1 MRSPRSRPP
10 YLLYL
15 GAALFLAL
23 AALTVLSVRREWH
36 RRVGEEQAAALF
48 LLVQDKTPPRP
59 TETPGVTA
67 WLHLALKRY
76 RSQIADAE
84 RARLYGEIADWQ
96 DRRSVPP
103 SLAAIRD
110 LLAAPVDLA
119 AVSGTSAPR
128 WADAGA
134 LGLDPAGGPAGGRAP
149 LQFRAQRFV
158 EIDGTW
164 LVVTRRKALDDAS
177 PSPSDR
183 FLERVSPRLL
193 RLGQRLGAALAAHPL
208 PSVPGPVPPRV
219 ARVYALSE
227 DGTLVT
233 LPLGEL
239 TNDLAARRRAA
250 AAEGRELRKLPQLPS
265 FVSNEF
271 FFQFDFTRPAGQVY
285 YSGLYLD
292 LGGQGVVATVTVPYV
307 DPGSGAA
314 GILGADITFD
324 LDWRAFARQIEPPMI
339 AEVVTL
345 PPPPE
350 ERWRPWNDVLAALP
364 ARRSR
369 ALARSVAA
377 AAERERREGL
387 FVAPGTVQHSVI
399 EGQGAVAALQVSAR
413 DWLVILFP
421 KTDAGFPIVSLTL
434 LLLPMGLLL
443 GGFELYRRRAEQAQA
458 KAEREL
464 AEKQNLLNTMQVP
477 LLVVDPNSDAVVF
490 GNEAARRLGITAGV
504 RIADLVAGDDERAR
518 RHYERMQVAGPDV
531 RRAYGLPLRLRGE
544 TGEEETRYA
553 VVRSVAVT
561 APIDALQADERHR
574 LGILFVLDPD
584 ADLALL
590 TEDLVHETRGAERR
604 RLAGLLSHGIDTLV
618 RVLAHTLGRTMLPP
632 SPGGREGMGEEGQ
645 GGEGHTFV
653 VWLSGYVER
662 RLRVTAWLLDH
673 WDAELPLPPACA
685 IEPSHARETLA
696 ALERIFARVAAD
708 PELRSSLHW
717 DNGALASPGGDSSSV
732 LAMSIDWPARY
743 WFPLPVRGGFGLFLE
758 EVLVNAVRHG
768 RPGAVPRLA
777 LHIDRGRRELL
788 CEVEN
793 ETRDDPGV
801 RPRIEPYGGR
811 RILERLAALFGWE
824 GLTFED
830 CGGRFAVSWRV
841 PVSEREEAGEAD

>member
-1 MRSPRSRPP
+1 MPITANPSPPESRSAIRLLQVSPSGLSGRSFSLFPPATARPP
-10 YLLYL
+10 
-15 GAALFLAL
+15 
-23 AALTVLSVRREWH
+23 SSM
-36 RRVGEEQAAALF
+36 
-48 LLVQDKTPPRP
+48 PPSRP

-76 RSQIADAE
+76 RAQIADPE

-110 LLAAPVDLA
+110 LLAAPVDLP
-119 AVSGTSAPR
+119 AVSGANAPR
-128 WADAGA
+128 WADAGS
-134 LGLDPAGGPAGGRAP
+134 LGTDPAGGPAGGRAP

-158 EIDGTW
+158 EIDGSW
-164 LVVTRRKALDDAS
+164 LVVTRRKALDEAGS
-177 PSPSDR
+177 PTPSDR

-208 PSVPGPVPPRV
+208 PAVPGPVPPRV

-239 TNDLAARRRAA
+239 TGDLAARRRAA

-307 DPGSGAA
+307 DPASGAA
-314 GILGADITFD
+314 GILGADITFA

-345 PPPPE
+345 PTPPE
-350 ERWRPWNDVLAALP
+350 ER
-364 ARRSR
+364 S
-369 ALARSVAA
+369 
-377 AAERERREGL
+377 
-387 FVAPGTVQHSVI
+387 
-399 EGQGAVAALQVSAR
+399 
-413 DWLVILFP
+413 
-421 KTDAGFPIVSLTL
+421 
-434 LLLPMGLLL
+434 
-443 GGFELYRRRAEQAQA
+443 
-458 KAEREL
+458 
-464 AEKQNLLNTMQVP
+464 
-477 LLVVDPNSDAVVF
+477 
-490 GNEAARRLGITAGV
+490 
-504 RIADLVAGDDERAR
+504 
-518 RHYERMQVAGPDV
+518 
-531 RRAYGLPLRLRGE
+531 
-544 TGEEETRYA
+544 
-553 VVRSVAVT
+553 
-561 APIDALQADERHR
+561 
-574 LGILFVLDPD
+574 
-584 ADLALL
+584 
-590 TEDLVHETRGAERR
+590 
-604 RLAGLLSHGIDTLV
+604 
-618 RVLAHTLGRTMLPP
+618 HTLGHKG
-632 SPGGREGMGEEGQ
+632 SADDA
-645 GGEGHTFV
+645 FV

-673 WDAELPLPPACA
+673 WDAEPPLPPACA

-717 DNGALASPGGDSSSV
+717 DNGALASPGGV
-732 LAMSIDWPARY
+732 LSISIDWPARY

-768 RPGAVPRLA
+768 RPGSVPRLA
-777 LHIDRGRRELL
+777 LHVDSGRRELL

-793 ETRDDPGV
+793 ETRDDPGA
-801 RPRIEPYGGR
+801 RQRIEPYGGR
-811 RILERLAALFGWE
+811 RILERLAGLFGWE
-824 GLTFED
+824 GLIFEE

>member
-10 YLLYL
+10 HLLYL
-15 GAALFLAL
+15 GAALFAIL
-23 AALTVLSVRREWH
+23 AALTVASVRREWR

-48 LLVQDKTPPRP
+48 QLVQDKTPPRP

-76 RSQIADAE
+76 RGQIADPE
-84 RARLYGEIADWQ
+84 RARLYAEIADWQ

-103 SLAAIRD
+103 CLAGLRD
-110 LLAAPVDLA
+110 LLARPVDLSLPGA
-119 AVSGTSAPR
+119 AAAPVPR
-128 WADAGA
+128 WADASA
-134 LGLDPAGGPAGGRAP
+134 LGPEPGGGRSP
-149 LQFRAQRFV
+149 LQLRAQRFV
-158 EIDGTW
+158 ELDGAW
-164 LVVTRRKALDDAS
+164 LVVTRRKALGSEAPADLAAS
-177 PSPSDR
+177 ANPSDR
-183 FLERVSPRLL
+183 FLAHAAPRLL
-193 RLGQRLGAALAAHPL
+193 RLGERLGAALAARPL
-208 PSVPGPVPPRV
+208 PAVPGPVPPRV

-227 DGTLVT
+227 DGTLMT
-233 LPLGEL
+233 MPLAEL
-239 TNDLAARRRAA
+239 TSDPAARRRAVA
-250 AAEGRELRKLPQLPS
+250 GEGRELRKLPQLPS

-271 FFQFDFTRPAGQVY
+271 FFQFDFTRPAGQVT

-292 LGGQGVVATVTVPYV
+292 LGGQGVVATITVPYV
-307 DPGSGAA
+307 DAGSGTT

-324 LDWRAFARQIEPPMI
+324 LDWRAFAHQIEPPMV

-364 ARRSR
+364 AGRDRS
-369 ALARSVAA
+369 LARAVSA

-387 FVAPGTVQHSVI
+387 FVTPGTVQHSVV
-399 EGQGAVAALQVSAR
+399 EGQGAVAALQVAAR

-421 KTDAGFPIVSLTL
+421 KTDAGFPTVSLAL

-490 GNEAARRLGITAGV
+490 GNEAARRLGIEAGV
-504 RIADLVAGDDERAR
+504 RIADLVAGGERAR
-518 RHYERMQVAGPDV
+518 RHYERMQVAGPDA
-531 RRAYGLPLRLRGE
+531 RRAYGLPLRVRGDE
-544 TGEEETRYA
+544 GEMETRYA

-561 APIDALQADERHR
+561 APIEALEADERHR
-574 LGILFVLDPD
+574 LGILFVLEDD

-590 TEDLVHETRGAERR
+590 TEDLVHGARGEERR

-618 RVLAHTLGRTMLPP
+618 RVLAHALARQN
-632 SPGGREGMGEEGQ
+632 ENDEEDRAFIG
-645 GGEGHTFV
+645 
-653 VWLSGYVER
+653 WLSAYVER
-662 RLRVTAWLLDH
+662 RIGVTAWLLDH
-673 WDAELPLPPACA
+673 WDAEPPFPPACA

-696 ALERIFARVAAD
+696 ALERVFARVAAD
-708 PELRSSLHW
+708 PELRSSLCW
-717 DNGALASPGGDSSSV
+717 DNGALARPAGEV
-732 LAMSIDWPARY
+732 LSLAFDWPARY
-743 WFPLPVRGGFGLFLE
+743 WFPMPVRGGFGLFLE

-768 RPGAVPRLA
+768 RPGTVPA
-777 LHIDRGRRELL
+777 LGLNVDRGRRELL

-793 ETRDDPGV
+793 ELREAGGPA
-801 RPRIEPYGGR
+801 RIEPYGGR
-811 RILERLAALFGWE
+811 RLLERLALLFGWE
-824 GLTFED
+824 GLKFED
-830 CGGRFAVSWRV
+830 DGTRFAVSWTI
-841 PVSEREEAGEAD
+841 PVSEREEPGAAD

>member
-1 MRSPRSRPP
+1 MRRSRPP

-36 RRVGEEQAAALF
+36 RRVGEEQAASLF

-59 TETPGVTA
+59 TDTPGVTA

-76 RSQIADAE
+76 RAQIADPE

-110 LLAAPVDLA
+110 LLAAPVDLP
-119 AVSGTSAPR
+119 AVSGLSAPR
-128 WADAGA
+128 WAGAGA
-134 LGLDPAGGPAGGRAP
+134 LGPDPAGGRST

-164 LVVTRRKALDDAS
+164 LVVTRRKALDTPDN
-177 PSPSDR
+177 PSDR
-183 FLERVSPRLL
+183 FLGSVAPRLL
-193 RLGQRLGAALAAHPL
+193 RLGERLGAALAAHPL

-239 TNDLAARRRAA
+239 TSDLAARRRAA
-250 AAEGRELRKLPQLPS
+250 ADEGRELRKLPQLPN

-271 FFQFDFTRPAGQVY
+271 FFQFDFNRPAGQVY

-292 LGGQGVVATVTVPYV
+292 LGGQGVVATVTVPYL

-314 GILGADITFD
+314 GILGADITFA

-345 PPPPE
+345 PTPPE
-350 ERWRPWNDVLAALP
+350 ERWRPWNDILAALP

-369 ALARSVAA
+369 ALARTVAA

-387 FVAPGTVQHSVI
+387 FVAPGTVQHSVV
-399 EGQGAVAALQVSAR
+399 EGQGAVAALQVAAR

-443 GGFELYRRRAEQAQA
+443 GGFELYRRRAERAQA

-504 RIADLVAGDDERAR
+504 RIADLVAGDERAH

-544 TGEEETRYA
+544 TGEDEVRYA

-561 APIDALQADERHR
+561 APIEALQADERHR
-574 LGILFVLDPD
+574 LGILFVLDAED
-584 ADLALL
+584 DLALL
-590 TEDLVHETRGAERR
+590 TADLVHGTRGEERR

-618 RVLAHTLGRTMLPP
+618 RVLAHTLGRR
-632 SPGGREGMGEEGQ
+632 GAEDDA
-645 GGEGHTFV
+645 FV

-685 IEPSHARETLA
+685 IEPAQARETLA

-708 PELRSSLHW
+708 PDLRSSLHW
-717 DNGALASPGGDSSSV
+717 DNGALASPRDTGAV
-732 LAMSIDWPARY
+732 LTITIDWPARY

-768 RPGAVPRLA
+768 RPGTVPRLA
-777 LHIDRGRRELL
+777 LHVDRGRRELL
-788 CEVEN
+788 CEIEN
-793 ETRDDPGV
+793 ETRDDPGAL
-801 RPRIEPYGGR
+801 PRIEPYGGR
-811 RILERLAALFGWE
+811 RILERLAALFGWQ
-824 GLTFED
+824 GLTFEE
-830 CGGRFAVSWRV
+830 CGGRFAVSWQV